1 MSLPHLEAPRDVM
14 RFGLGQLR
22 DEVTAAHPVEE
33 IQRQRLKEHEGLVD
47 MNLGRVY
54 GSAFPAQLHMERQ
67 ILSKVK
73 RLPGL
78 PSSHLGLQSMMG
90 TLDELAVEDVV
101 GYGDKVEIPLVDLH
115 EMMEYRLGLAVA
127 PPRS

>member
-1 MSLPHLEAPRDVM
+1 MDPSMSLPHLEAPRDVL
-14 RFGLGQLR
+14 RSGLHQLR
-22 DEVTAAHPVEE
+22 DEVTFAHPVDG
-33 IQRQRLKEHEGLVD
+33 IQRQRRKEQEGTVD

-67 ILSKVK
+67 ILSKFK

-78 PSSHLGLQSMMG
+78 PSSHLGLHSMMG

-101 GYGDKVEIPLVDLH
+101 
-115 EMMEYRLGLAVA
+115 
-127 PPRS
+127 